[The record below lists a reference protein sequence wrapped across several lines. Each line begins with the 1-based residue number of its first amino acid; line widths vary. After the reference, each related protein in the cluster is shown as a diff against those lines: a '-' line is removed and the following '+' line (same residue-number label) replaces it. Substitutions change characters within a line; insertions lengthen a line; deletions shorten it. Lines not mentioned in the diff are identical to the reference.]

1 MALIDAGVPMKDY
14 VCACNA
20 SYIENTT
27 IVGQC
32 INVFQCLEFWDTN
45 CFTDLN
51 YLEETAGGPD
61 LTVAM
66 LPKSGKMVLL
76 QVSIIRT
83 RMHYQPYDLFPNFSL
98 MLDYTL
104 IIWNKFSHQQ

>member
-32 INVFQCLEFWDTN
+32 INVFQCLEFRDTN
-45 CFTDLN
+45 CSRL
-51 YLEETAGGPD
+51 
-61 LTVAM
+61 
-66 LPKSGKMVLL
+66 S
-76 QVSIIRT
+76 QC
-83 RMHYQPYDLFPNFSL
+83 SL
-98 MLDYTL
+98 A
-104 IIWNKFSHQQ
+104 SS